1 MAFNQQG
8 ALWNLGSTHGK
19 AMVAPEAGKTWRHW
33 IEHAP
38 EELRALGSGASV
50 RDIPILPF
58 HGPRPVP
65 NVSLI
70 SPRYARKEPHDDSPL
85 WQRLQRDVVQ
95 PPSPSPRHQPP
106 ETRKVSRL
114 ATTSWEFEAPA
125 APVEEPPV
133 HPIGAHFES
142 WMQQQR
148 IFEPAPRDHGR
159 LTFEKC
165 MAREGT
171 TTGAPAILADLPGMR
186 TAVNGEAASPR
197 SYYGLQ
203 KTDLGMEP
211 STVSP
216 FGASPE
222 KTKKQ
227 SDVRKEGIS
236 INHVHI
242 GRPYRP
248 DYDPGNIGYG
258 RSDLGLTQESPR
270 PRQLAAEQRFASGTN
285 RRIESD
291 IQYYHN
297 PLKVTDLRRC
307 AGSRVAHPPPALQH
321 ANRANA
327 NGSRTQYVRRRVFEG
342 QGPATEQVPDGP
354 GKWAKS
360 STDLS
365 DVTYWDRPY
374 LDAIELEAF
383 HAPPP
388 SCGRRTTDVQPP
400 SHRGKR

>member
-1 MAFNQQG
+1 
-8 ALWNLGSTHGK
+8 
-19 AMVAPEAGKTWRHW
+19 
-33 IEHAP
+33 
-38 EELRALGSGASV
+38 
-50 RDIPILPF
+50 
-58 HGPRPVP
+58 
-65 NVSLI
+65 
-70 SPRYARKEPHDDSPL
+70 
-85 WQRLQRDVVQ
+85 
-95 PPSPSPRHQPP
+95 
-106 ETRKVSRL
+106 
-114 ATTSWEFEAPA
+114 
-125 APVEEPPV
+125 
-133 HPIGAHFES
+133 
-142 WMQQQR
+142 
-148 IFEPAPRDHGR
+148 
-159 LTFEKC
+159 
-165 MAREGT
+165 
-171 TTGAPAILADLPGMR
+171 MR
-186 TAVNGEAASPR
+186 TAVNGEVASPR

-203 KTDLGMEP
+203 KTDLGMDP